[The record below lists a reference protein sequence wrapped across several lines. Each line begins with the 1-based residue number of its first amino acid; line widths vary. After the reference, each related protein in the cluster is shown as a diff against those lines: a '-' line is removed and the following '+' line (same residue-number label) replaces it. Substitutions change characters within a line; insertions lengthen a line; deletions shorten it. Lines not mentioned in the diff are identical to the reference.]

1 MNVIAYA
8 IYTCSSNTT
17 PRDIYCIHYNILVRI
32 NPEFLDDQSYA
43 GISEI
48 IILHGGTVALQAYCS
63 LNLFIAKIAANIF
76 YSKYIC
82 TVESHSRHCVFTY
95 VSLKISHV
103 RIDASVLY
111 ARAYMSVSSRLVS
124 SRLVSSQLSE
134 EFNTCGFHGRETPE
148 GNWHR
153 RRIRQMVDALRLKKL
168 LHPRK

>member
-82 TVESHSRHCVFTY
+82 MVESHSRHCVFTY

-124 SRLVSSQLSE
+124 SRFVSAFGRIQHVRLSWSRNTGRQLAQKKD
-134 EFNTCGFHGRETPE
+134 TTDGRC
-148 GNWHR
+148 
-153 RRIRQMVDALRLKKL
+153 ASA
-168 LHPRK
+168 